1 MASPRESAVRRF
13 ATIWTLST
21 VVKIAGLAAFF
32 ALVLLWTGG
41 FRP

>member
-1 MASPRESAVRRF
+1 MPSPREGAVRRF

-21 VVKIAGLAAFF
+21 VVKIAGLATFL
-32 ALVLLWTGG
+32 ALVFVRTGG